1 MATHSSILAASC
13 LGNPLDRGAW
23 WATVHGVTKVGHKLV
38 TKPPP
43 YCNYYFNQ
51 NFRQCLFGMVWVFIF
66 RDISGARGW
75 SDLEWNKLQKSA
87 PLGRH
92 QGVRITIAFFMSPEK
107 RSRLFREAI
116 TLTLSACCRKD
127 LSRDV
132 PGAKASTTPLAHPG
146 PLCRPPLPA
155 WRPGTP
161 APPTLGLV
169 PDSFALLAPTPW
181 PWLCPWPPGFCLY
194 QHLGA
199 WQAAVRWASCA
210 VSGRR
215 PCPSSSCMT
224 WALATWPA
232 LWLGQ
237 PWPRGKPWRIWAEM
251 MGRSEG
257 LFTEVPLC
265 RLAPE
270 QSCHLWWL
278 QGFFARVGQG
288 VS

>member
-1 MATHSSILAASC
+1 MATHSSILATSC

-23 WATVHGVTKVGHKLV
+23 WATVHGVTKVGHKVV

-107 RSRLFREAI
+107 RSRLFREAV

-132 PGAKASTTPLAHPG
+132 PGAEASTTPLAHPG

-155 WRPGTP
+155 
-161 APPTLGLV
+161 
-169 PDSFALLAPTPW
+169 
-181 PWLCPWPPGFCLY
+181 
-194 QHLGA
+194 
-199 WQAAVRWASCA
+199 
-210 VSGRR
+210 
-215 PCPSSSCMT
+215 
-224 WALATWPA
+224 
-232 LWLGQ
+232 
-237 PWPRGKPWRIWAEM
+237 
-251 MGRSEG
+251 
-257 LFTEVPLC
+257 
-265 RLAPE
+265 
-270 QSCHLWWL
+270 
-278 QGFFARVGQG
+278 
-288 VS
+288 